1 MTETLPNPA
10 ASNAAGLADT
20 LAGDP
25 RFKEILDRLVAM
37 SERDYYDPYRL
48 FQWPE
53 QVVEDAYWMSPE
65 LMTVHGTAVGDRL
78 DEAQLR
84 ALSKWE
90 SVNFYSL
97 NVHGIRE
104 LLTEIVAR
112 IHQPGYALT
121 SEYFHHIIGEENEH
135 MWFFA
140 TFCLKYAGKIYPDRS
155 LAFAGPGIPEAD
167 TFLVFSRLLIF
178 EELVDVFNQKMGND
192 ERLDPT
198 IRKINAV
205 HHQDESRHIAFG
217 RQIVA
222 LLHAELRRT
231 LTVPQ
236 LAELEA
242 YLKRYLR
249 SSAES
254 LCNPAAFRDA
264 GIAEPYAARRET
276 LADPAF
282 EEFVARVLKRSTSFL
297 AAEQVISDERIP
309 AL

>member
-1 MTETLPNPA
+1 MTSTQSERSTGLTGTLN
-10 ASNAAGLADT
+10 SSE
-20 LAGDP
+20 
-25 RFKEILDRLVAM
+25 RFKSILDRLVSM
-37 SERDYYDPYRL
+37 SERDYYNPYKM
-48 FQWPE
+48 FEWPPT
-53 QVVEDAYWMSPE
+53 VVQDAFWMSPE
-65 LMTVHGTAVGDRL
+65 LLTVHDTAALSELTETQHR
-78 DEAQLR
+78 Q
-84 ALSKWE
+84 LSKWE

-112 IHQPGYALT
+112 IHSPGYELP

-140 TFCLKYAGKIYPDRS
+140 TFCLKYAGKIYPNAS
-155 LAFAGPGIPEAD
+155 IAFSGPGIPEAD
-167 TFLVFSRLLIF
+167 TFLVFARLLLF
-178 EELVDVFNQKMGND
+178 EELVDVFNQKMGQD

-231 LTVPQ
+231 LPVEK
-236 LAELEA
+236 LARLET
-242 YLKRYLR
+242 YLKRYMR

-264 GIAEPYAARRET
+264 GIENPYEFRRRT
-276 LADPAF
+276 LGDP
-282 EEFVARVLKRSTSFL
+282 EFDRYVARAFKRSTAFMAGESI
-297 AAEQVISDERIP
+297 ISDEHIP

>member
-1 MTETLPNPA
+1 MT
-10 ASNAAGLADT
+10 DT
-20 LAGDP
+20 LDVRADVLGRTLSADP
-25 RFKEILDRLVAM
+25 RFKQILDRLVAM

-48 FQWPE
+48 FDWPAT
-53 QVVEDAYWMSPE
+53 VVEDAWWMSPE
-65 LMTVHGTAVGDRL
+65 LMTTHGTAVAERL
-78 DEAQLR
+78 DEHELM

-104 LLTEIVAR
+104 LLTEMVAR
-112 IHQPGYALT
+112 VHMPGYEVT
-121 SEYFHHIIGEENEH
+121 SEYFHHIIGEENDH

-140 TFCLKYAGKIYPDRS
+140 TFCLRYAGTIYPNAS
-155 LAFAGPGIPEAD
+155 MSFPGAGIPEAD
-167 TFLVFSRLLIF
+167 TFLVFARLLLF
-178 EELVDVFNQKMGND
+178 EELVDVFNQRMAVD
-192 ERLDPT
+192 DRLDPT

-231 LTVPQ
+231 LP
-236 LAELEA
+236 AARIADLEA
-242 YLKRYLR
+242 YLKRYMR

-254 LCNPAAFRDA
+254 LCNPAAFADA
-264 GIAEPYAARRET
+264 GIAAPYEARRQV

-282 EEFVARVLKRSTSFL
+282 DGFVARTFKRSTGFMTQEHIL
-297 AAEQVISDERIP
+297 SDDTIP